1 MSNVIMALDQGT
13 TSSRTI
19 LYNERGETLAMAN
32 EEFSCQYPKAG
43 WVEQEAEDIWRTQ
56 KNTMEAALKKAGLT
70 MADVDAIGI
79 TNQRETVIAW
89 NAETGAAV
97 GKAIVWQCRRTAD
110 YCDELKAEGF
120 DKVIKEKT
128 GLVTD
133 AYFSGSK
140 IRWVLRNNTRAREL
154 AAQSRLKVGTVD
166 SWLIWK
172 LTGGKVHA
180 TDVSNACRTM
190 IFNIHT
196 LQWEPEI
203 LTRLGIPEDILP
215 EAKPSSGIL
224 GKTDKET
231 FGHEVPI
238 AGVAGDQQAALFG
251 QAGYEKGMTKITY
264 GTGCFMVMNTGT
276 EPIPSPSGLLTT
288 IAWQIGDT
296 VTYALE
302 GSVFIAGA
310 LMQWMRDDLNLFADV
325 AKTQEMAT
333 AAGST
338 EGLYIVPAFVGLG
351 APHWDPYARGIMVG
365 ITRGTTK
372 NHVVRAGLQS
382 MAYQANDLL
391 TAMVKDS
398 GIKIKVVKVD
408 GGASANDYLCQ
419 FQADIL
425 GVKVSRPENVETTAM
440 GAAFLAGLAVG
451 IWKDTDEIKA
461 YWKEDRAFQLNQSQE
476 KVDQC
481 LRGWQ
486 KAVERAK
493 GWAKEEKS

>member
-1 MSNVIMALDQGT
+1 MTDIIMALDQGT

-19 LYNERGETLAMAN
+19 LFNEKGEILAMAG
-32 EEFSCQYPKAG
+32 EEFSCQYPRAG
-43 WVEQEAEDIWRTQ
+43 WVEQDAEDIWRTQ
-56 KNTMEAALKKAGLT
+56 KNTMEAALEKANLT
-70 MADVDAIGI
+70 LADVSAIGI

-89 NAETGAAV
+89 HAETGKPV
-97 GKAIVWQCRRTAD
+97 GKSIVWQCRRTAD
-110 YCDELKAEGF
+110 YCDRLKSEGF
-120 DKVIKEKT
+120 DQIIKEKT

-140 IRWVLRNNTRAREL
+140 IRWILRNDVKAREL
-154 AAQSRLKVGTVD
+154 AGQGKLKVGTVD
-166 SWLIWK
+166 SWLIWQ

-190 IFNIHT
+190 LFNIHD
-196 LQWEPEI
+196 LKWEPAI
-203 LTRLGIPEDILP
+203 LEKMGIPEDILP
-215 EAKPSSGIL
+215 AVKPSSGIL
-224 GKTDKET
+224 GETDET
-231 FGHEVPI
+231 LFGSAVPI

-251 QAGYEKGMTKITY
+251 QAGYERGMTKITY

-310 LMQWMRDDLNLFADV
+310 LMQWMRDDLNLFEDV
-325 AKTQEMAT
+325 SKTEEMALSI
-333 AAGST
+333 AST
-338 EGLYIVPAFVGLG
+338 EGLFIVPAFVGLG
-351 APHWDPYARGIMVG
+351 APHWDPYARGIIVG

-372 NHVVRAGLQS
+372 NHIVRAGLQS

-398 GIKIKVVKVD
+398 GIRIKVVKVD
-408 GGASANDYLCQ
+408 GGASANNYLCQ

-425 GVKVSRPENVETTAM
+425 GVTVSRPSNVETTAL
-440 GAAFLAGLAVG
+440 GAAFLAGLAAGV
-451 IWKDTDEIKA
+451 WKDTDQIKS
-461 YWKEDRAFQLNQSQE
+461 YWKEDRSFQLAQSQE
-476 KVDQC
+476 KVEEC
-481 LRGWQ
+481 LRGWR
-486 KAVERAK
+486 KALDRAK
-493 GWAKEEKS
+493 GWAKD

>member
-1 MSNVIMALDQGT
+1 MPAYIMALDQGT

-19 LYNERGETLAMAN
+19 LYNEKGETLAMAN

-43 WVEQEAEDIWRTQ
+43 WVEQDAEDIWRTQ
-56 KNTMEAALKKAGLT
+56 KNTMEAALKNAGLILS
-70 MADVDAIGI
+70 DVAAIGI

-89 NAETGAAV
+89 HAETGEPV
-97 GKAIVWQCRRTAD
+97 GKSIVWQCRRTAD
-110 YCDELKAEGF
+110 YCDKLKIEGF

-140 IRWVLRNNTRAREL
+140 IRWILRNNIEAREL
-154 AAQSRLKVGTVD
+154 ATQGKLKVGTVD

-190 IFNIHT
+190 LFNIHD
-196 LQWEPEI
+196 LKWEPAI
-203 LTRLGIPEDILP
+203 LEKLEIPEDILP
-215 EAKPSSGIL
+215 GVKPSSGIL
-224 GKTDKET
+224 GKTDKGI

-264 GTGCFMVMNTGT
+264 GTGCFMVMNTGS
-276 EPIPSPSGLLTT
+276 EPISSPSGLLTT
-288 IAWQIGDT
+288 IAWQIGDK

-310 LMQWMRDDLNLFADV
+310 LMQWMRDDLNLFKDV
-325 AKTQEMAT
+325 SKTEEMAT
-333 AAGST
+333 AIPST

-351 APHWDPYARGIMVG
+351 APYWDPYARGIIVG

-391 TAMVKDS
+391 KAMVKDS
-398 GIKIKVVKVD
+398 GIKIKIVKVD
-408 GGASANDYLCQ
+408 GGASANNYLCQ
-419 FQADIL
+419 FQSDIL
-425 GVKVSRPENVETTAM
+425 GVTVSRPRNVETTAM

-451 IWKDTDEIKA
+451 VWKDTDQIKA
-461 YWKEDRAFQLNQSQE
+461 FWKEDRSFHLSQNQE
-476 KVDQC
+476 KVETC

-486 KAVERAK
+486 KAVERAR
-493 GWAKEEKS
+493 GWAKD

>member
-32 EEFSCQYPKAG
+32 EEFSCQYPTAG

-56 KNTMEAALKKAGLT
+56 KNTMEAALKKAGMT

-89 NAETGAAV
+89 NADTGAAV

-110 YCDELKAEGF
+110 YCDDLKAEGF

-140 IRWVLRNNTRAREL
+140 IRWILRNNTRAREL
-154 AAQSRLKVGTVD
+154 AAQSKLKVGTVD

-190 IFNIHT
+190 IYNIHT
-196 LQWEPEI
+196 LKWEPEI
-203 LTRLGIPEDILP
+203 LTKLGIPEDILP
-215 EAKPSSGIL
+215 EVKPSSGTL
-224 GKTDKET
+224 GKTDKEI

-264 GTGCFMVMNTGT
+264 GTGCFMVMNTGA
-276 EPIPSPSGLLTT
+276 EPISSPSGLLTT

-310 LMQWMRDDLNLFADV
+310 LMQWMRDDLNLFDDV
-325 AKTQEMAT
+325 AKTREMAT
-333 AAGST
+333 SIPST

-425 GVKVSRPENVETTAM
+425 GVRVSRPENVETTAM

-451 IWKDTDEIKA
+451 VWKDTDEIKA
-461 YWKEDRAFQLNQSQE
+461 YWKEDRSFQLNQSQI

-493 GWAKEEKS
+493 GWAREEKS

>member
-32 EEFSCQYPKAG
+32 EAFSCQYPTAG

-70 MADVDAIGI
+70 MADVDAVGI

-140 IRWVLRNNTRAREL
+140 IRWILRNNTRAREL
-154 AAQSRLKVGTVD
+154 AAQSKLKVGTVD

-190 IFNIHT
+190 IYNIHT
-196 LQWEPEI
+196 LKWEPEI
-203 LTRLGIPEDILP
+203 LTKLSIPEDILP
-215 EAKPSSGIL
+215 EVKPSSGIL
-224 GKTDKET
+224 GKTDQET

-264 GTGCFMVMNTGT
+264 GTGCFMVMNTGA

-333 AAGST
+333 AIPST

-425 GVKVSRPENVETTAM
+425 GVRVSRPENVETTAM

-451 IWKDTDEIKA
+451 VWKDTDEIKA

-476 KVDQC
+476 KVDRC
-481 LRGWQ
+481 LHGWQ
-486 KAVERAK
+486 KAVDRAK
-493 GWAKEEKS
+493 GWAREEKS